1 MSDPKAHQDPFT
13 KDNGVDSAKFEKAG
27 ADDFLPSSDS
37 DEEQNYTHLE
47 RQRNPYLGK
56 SLQKCLNDMNA
67 IVDRQGI
74 DDEIREELL
83 RGVRFAYDPSS
94 RSLDHINVD
103 ETERHWIQRESGEGW
118 KDKWAHPKM
127 LYFVAFI
134 CGAAAI
140 VQGMDQTAVNG
151 AQLFYQQDFEIFD
164 PWIFGLVNGA
174 PYLCSAAIGCW
185 LSPSWNKY
193 LGRRGTIFIS
203 CFISVASGIWQAAT
217 FSTWQL
223 FAARFVAGFAVG
235 AKSSTTPA
243 YAAEC
248 APPRIRGALGTQW
261 QMWTAFG
268 IMLGF
273 VASLALLNASGLP
286 GLNWRLM
293 LASTSIPPIF
303 VCIMTYFAPESPRW
317 LISKGR
323 YAQAYKSLVALRNT
337 RLQAARD
344 LYDIHIRLEL
354 EREVR
359 PTAFWARATQLFSIP
374 RNRRAA
380 QSAFFVMFM
389 QQFCGVN
396 VIAYYSSQ
404 IFVDSGLGQQ
414 SALAASLGTGLI
426 NWLFAIPGILT
437 IDTKGRRWLLLKT
450 FPYMSLCLFFTGFSF
465 FIPPE
470 SRDARVGCI
479 ALGIYL
485 FMIGYSPGMGP
496 VPFTYSAESFPLAVR
511 DTGMAFATAV
521 CWGFNFLLALTW
533 PPLVAAFTNQGA
545 FSWYAAWNLFGFVF
559 TWFCLPETKERPLEE
574 LDAVFN
580 VRTRDHALYYLKKT
594 ACLSGKA
601 GAGANQEVADV
612 IEGGQATR
620 RTSSVAE
627 KV

>member
-1 MSDPKAHQDPFT
+1 MP
-13 KDNGVDSAKFEKAG
+13 
-27 ADDFLPSSDS
+27 
-37 DEEQNYTHLE
+37 
-47 RQRNPYLGK
+47 
-56 SLQKCLNDMNA
+56 
-67 IVDRQGI
+67 
-74 DDEIREELL
+74 LL
-83 RGVRFAYDPSS
+83 V
-94 RSLDHINVD
+94 L
-103 ETERHWIQRESGEGW
+103 
-118 KDKWAHPKM
+118 
-127 LYFVAFI
+127 

-151 AQLFYQQDFEIFD
+151 AQIFYTQEFGFRDNT
-164 PWIFGLVNGA
+164 WIVGLVNGA
-174 PYLCSAAIGCW
+174 PYLCSAVIGCW

-193 LGRRGTIFIS
+193 LGRRGTIWLS
-203 CFISVASGIWQAAT
+203 CFISVASGVWQAAT

-223 FAARFVAGFAVG
+223 FASRFVAGFAVG

-248 APPRIRGALGTQW
+248 APPRIRGALGSQW

-273 VASLALLNASGLP
+273 VASLAFYGASAPGLP

-293 LASTSIPPIF
+293 LAATSIPPLF
-303 VCIMTYFAPESPRW
+303 VCGMTYFAPESPRW
-317 LISKGR
+317 LMSKGR
-323 YAQAYKSLVALRNT
+323 YPQAFQSLVSLRNT

-344 LYDIHIRLEL
+344 LYDIHVRIEL
-354 EREVR
+354 ENEIR
-359 PTAFWARATQLFSIP
+359 PTTFWARSTQLFSVP

-404 IFVDSGLGQQ
+404 IFIDANLGEQA
-414 SALAASLGTGLI
+414 ALAASLGVGVI

-437 IDTKGRRWLLLKT
+437 IDTRGRRWLLLTT
-450 FPYMSLCLFFTGFSF
+450 FPYMAACLLFTGMSF
-465 FIPPE
+465 FIPTGPE
-470 SRDARVGCI
+470 ESPNPARIGCV

-496 VPFTYSAESFPLAVR
+496 VPFTYSAECFPLAVR

-545 FSWYAAWNLFGFVF
+545 FSWYAAWNMFGFVF
-559 TWFCLPETKERPLEE
+559 TWFFLPETKERPLEE

-580 VRTRDHALYYLKKT
+580 VRTRDHGMYYLKRT
-594 ACLSGKA
+594 ACLSSRAKGM
-601 GAGANQEVADV
+601 GNQEVTQV
-612 IEGGQATR
+612 IEGKTADRRSSTAGDSQA
-620 RTSSVAE
+620 VE
-627 KV
+627 V